1 MRRTRVVDRP
11 QNSSAMQDHHAE
23 PPGRAVDPIE
33 ELQLAR
39 LAGAVLSKSPADLA
53 ALAEANPLIV
63 WEWMEAFRRQK
74 LAAEAEA
81 RRWSAAIAAIA
92 TASPDAVRTAAE

>member
-1 MRRTRVVDRP
+1 MRQTRVVDSLP
-11 QNSSAMQDHHAE
+11 NAKAMQDCHVE
-23 PPGRAVDPIE
+23 PPGRATDPIE

-92 TASPDAVRTAAE
+92 TATPDAVRTAAE

>member
-11 QNSSAMQDHHAE
+11 PNSSAMQDRNAE
-23 PPGRAVDPIE
+23 PPGRTVDPIE